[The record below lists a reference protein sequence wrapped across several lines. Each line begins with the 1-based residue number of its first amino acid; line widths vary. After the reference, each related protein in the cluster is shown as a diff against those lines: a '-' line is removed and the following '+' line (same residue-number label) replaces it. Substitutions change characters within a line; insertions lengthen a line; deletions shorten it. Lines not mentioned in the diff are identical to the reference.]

1 MKNSIKRILC
11 AVICLCMALTL
22 ALGMISCNKEDVDG
36 PKEGEIEVV
45 RTKVAMKKGEQITSD
60 KVYIDYVKEENVPL
74 NAIRVLDKVVDKY
87 LTADV
92 VVGDYLFAG
101 KLTASVEVDVEI
113 PEGVAYVSVK
123 DYVTE
128 GEDSADAIQKII
140 DSNPGRTLY
149 FADGTYLISKPLLI
163 SADPAKKVSLDLSNY
178 AVIKAADSWSS
189 GDAMIRFG
197 ANDKNTDNVEV
208 GSTSAYIRGGIVDGN
223 GKAKGI
229 SVEGGRDNFIS
240 NVSVKNTT
248 VGIIL
253 GATVGDARTTVENT
267 NITGTF
273 NDASIGMQIT
283 SNTNALENVQIDGSK
298 VGVQLTGSNNILR
311 NVHANYDGK
320 TTASIGFEDRGQSNS
335 YDICFAENYAI
346 GFYMGAD
353 VMGSV
358 YSGCYTFWNN
368 GISVQTAYACEGTF
382 SSVIRT
388 GRVDFDDASATAAY
402 LTVGGDGG
410 SGKVLWPLIK
420 NVDNIDIKD
429 YADYL
434 AATKVIEIAE

>member
-1 MKNSIKRILC
+1 
-11 AVICLCMALTL
+11 MALTL
-22 ALGMISCNKEDVDG
+22 VLGMVSCNKTEDG

-74 NAIRVLDKVVDKY
+74 NAIRELDKVVDKY
-87 LTADV
+87 LKADV

-101 KLTASVEVDVEI
+101 KIAASVEVEVEVA
-113 PEGVAYVSVK
+113 EDVAYVSVK
-123 DYVTE
+123 DYVTA
-128 GEDSADAIQKII
+128 GEDSTDIIQKII
-140 DSNPGRTLY
+140 DDNPGRTLY
-149 FADGTYLISKPLLI
+149 FADGTYIISKPLLI

-178 AVIKAADSWSS
+178 AIIKAADSWSAAE
-189 GDAMIRFG
+189 AMVRFG
-197 ANDKNTDNVEV
+197 AKDVNTDNVEV

-229 SVEGGRDNFIS
+229 SVEAGRDNFIS

-253 GATVGDARTTVENT
+253 GSSVGDARTTVENT

-273 NDASIGMQIT
+273 NDASVGMEIT

-298 VGVQLTGSNNILR
+298 VGVKLTGMNNILR
-311 NVHANYDGK
+311 NVHATYDGK
-320 TTASIGFEDRGQSNS
+320 AAASIGFEDKGKANS
-335 YDICFAENYAI
+335 YDICFSENFAV
-346 GFYMGAD
+346 GFYMGAE

-368 GISVQTAYACEGTF
+368 DIETQTAYQSEGLF
-382 SSVIRT
+382 DSVIRT
-388 GRVDFDDASATAAY
+388 GRSDFDSTSANSAY
-402 LTVGGDGG
+402 LVVGAEGG

-420 NVDNIDIKD
+420 NVANIDVKD
-429 YADYL
+429 YESYL
-434 AATKVIEIAE
+434 AATKVIEIVD